1 MTLENKSFSD
11 EELVLQAQQ
20 GDLNAEEAIMRK
32 YKSIVKTKAAVYYM
46 AGGDED
52 DVVQEGMIGLLKAIR
67 KYDADKNASFATFA
81 GVCISRQIISALR
94 SAERDKHKPLNTSL
108 SLNKP
113 VEDDAGGNEF
123 FTLEE
128 TVKNNTA
135 ENPETLMVIRDV
147 LDCILNDEGKILSDF
162 ELQVFNEALK
172 DRDYEKIARKLGKNT
187 KSVENAMQRIKKKIT
202 SYIWH

>member
-1 MTLENKSFSD
+1 MILEDKSFSD
-11 EELVLQAQQ
+11 EELVQKAQQ

-32 YKSIVKTKAAVYYM
+32 YKSTVKSKSAMYYM

-52 DVVQEGMIGLLKAIR
+52 DIVQEGMIGLLKAIR
-67 KYDADKNASFATFA
+67 KYDAAKDASFATFA
-81 GVCISRQIISALR
+81 GLCISRQIITALR
-94 SAERDKHKPLNTSL
+94 SADRDKHKPLNTSL

-113 VEDDAGGNEF
+113 VEDDADGNEF

-128 TVKNNTA
+128 TLKNRKA

-172 DRDYEKIARKLGKNT
+172 DRDYEKIARKLGRST

-202 SYIWH
+202 SYLWH

>member
-1 MTLENKSFSD
+1 MNLEDKSFSD
-11 EELVLQAQQ
+11 EELVQQAQQ

-32 YKSIVKTKAAVYYM
+32 YKSVVKSKAAMYYM

-52 DVVQEGMIGLLKAIR
+52 DIVQEGMIGLLKAIR
-67 KYDADKNASFATFA
+67 KYDAGKDASFATFA
-81 GVCISRQIISALR
+81 GLCISRQIITALR

-113 VEDDAGGNEF
+113 VEDDADGNEF

-128 TVKNNTA
+128 TVKNHTA

-162 ELQVFNEALK
+162 ELQVLNEALK
-172 DRDYEKIARKLGKNT
+172 DRDYEKIGRKLGRST
-187 KSVENAMQRIKKKIT
+187 KSVDNAMQRIKKKIT
-202 SYIWH
+202 SYLWH